1 MNNVLNQTDP
11 NRVTVVVLDQKIIA
25 GVDKYFSTMGK
36 LTVGGTDFTPATL
49 KAKLQSE
56 IDAESALDALKAQC
70 TQVVATTKGVRM
82 QMRTLR
88 AALKKYILG
97 SFGPEALQ
105 MLADFG
111 MTVPKNVGP
120 RTAEAKAE
128 SQKKAAITREAKKK
142 ALASVSSASP
152 SPTPAKA

>member
-1 MNNVLNQTDP
+1 MNSQKKETDP
-11 NRVTVVVLDQKIIA
+11 NRVTAVVIDQKIIA
-25 GVDKYFSTMGK
+25 GVDKYLSTIAK

-56 IDAESALDALKAQC
+56 IDAETALDALKAQC
-70 TQVVATTKGVRM
+70 KQVVANTKAVRK
-82 QMRTLR
+82 QLR
-88 AALKKYILG
+88 ALRASLKKYILG
-97 SFGPEALQ
+97 SYGAEAVQ

-111 MTVPKNVGP
+111 MNVPKNVGP
-120 RTAEAKAE
+120 RTVEAKAE
-128 SQKKAAITREAKKK
+128 SHKKAAITRAAKEK